1 MQRPD
6 LNNLAAQHWD
16 KAIKEHHEK
25 IENQELKRTLEI
37 ETQEQKEQNWELV
50 RMCRI
55 YLEENDKQWAERRK
69 KEEHKMARTTRLEET
84 GIMGRKAK
92 LDQLRKNR

>member
-1 MQRPD
+1 M
-6 LNNLAAQHWD
+6 NNMTAQHLD

-25 IENQELKRTLEI
+25 IENQEIKRTTEV
-37 ETQEQKEQNWELV
+37 EAQEEKEQSWKLAN
-50 RMCRI
+50 MCRI

-92 LDQLRKNR
+92 LDQLKKKMT